1 MKKKTNSKDPK
12 KVATTTSNSSNTN
25 LHNCNYDLIQRMRF
39 MNADQ
44 HITPEDSYTDG
55 SMKFDD

>member
-1 MKKKTNSKDPK
+1 MKKKKTAKDPK
-12 KVATTTSNSSNTN
+12 KVLTTSNNSSD
-25 LHNCNYDLIQRMRF
+25 LRNCNYDLIQRMRF

-55 SMKFDD
+55 SITFND

>member
-12 KVATTTSNSSNTN
+12 KESTTSNNSSN
-25 LHNCNYDLIQRMRF
+25 LRNCNYDLIQRMRF

-44 HITPEDSYTDG
+44 HITPQDSYTDG
-55 SMKFDD
+55 SMKFND

>member
-1 MKKKTNSKDPK
+1 MKKKTNQKDPK
-12 KVATTTSNSSNTN
+12 KESTTSNNSSN
-25 LHNCNYDLIQRMRF
+25 LRNCNYDLIQRMRF

-55 SMKFDD
+55 SMKFND

>member
-1 MKKKTNSKDPK
+1 MKKKKITKDPK
-12 KVATTTSNSSNTN
+12 KELTTSNTSSD
-25 LHNCNYDLIQRMRF
+25 LRNCNYDLIQRMRF

-55 SMKFDD
+55 SSTFND

>member
-1 MKKKTNSKDPK
+1 MKKKTNQKDPK
-12 KVATTTSNSSNTN
+12 KESTTSNNSSN
-25 LHNCNYDLIQRMRF
+25 LRNCNYDLIQRMRF

-44 HITPEDSYTDG
+44 HITPQDSYTDG

>member
-1 MKKKTNSKDPK
+1 MKKKKTSKDPK
-12 KVATTTSNSSNTN
+12 KVLTTSSNSSD
-25 LHNCNYDLIQRMRF
+25 LRNCNYDLIQRMRF

-55 SMKFDD
+55 SNTFND